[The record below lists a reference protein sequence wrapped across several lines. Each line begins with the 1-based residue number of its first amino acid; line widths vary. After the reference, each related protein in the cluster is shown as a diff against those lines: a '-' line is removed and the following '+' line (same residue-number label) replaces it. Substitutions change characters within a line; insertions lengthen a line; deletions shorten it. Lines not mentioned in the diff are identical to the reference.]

1 MGILTKLGWRQLRV
15 ERGRTLLT
23 IAAMTLAATL
33 AVATLVG
40 LRSLQD
46 SLYQYQLSS
55 TGGMAVAFPATNAQ
69 TVAELSASPLLTQ
82 TQQYADEGAVKVDH
96 TKTSDITGAI
106 HLTAVTPATKP
117 ALKSMLASGRLPRAA
132 DEVLLADVLVTAQR
146 RLGSTIQV
154 TTGSQS
160 HQYRVVGT
168 TNVYAGSFIP
178 TGGVL
183 RITPHLPGRRITL
196 LAALKNPATGKADMV
211 SLTKAHDLPVSQLRL
226 VEQALKVMWG
236 AGDTKARATQIT
248 IVVVMLAVIGVV
260 ALIMIYTS
268 INLAVQ
274 ARRQRYGLLRTI
286 GTTPQQIRLLVVQEA
301 LLLVLPALLLGGVI
315 GIGGLALALSWM
327 NRVLAGNE
335 LPVILYL
342 HVDWLPLVG
351 AALFMVLVTLLAA
364 ARPARRASRVT
375 PIEAIRA
382 LNPSPRLTARK
393 LRPTWLIRHLR
404 QPMLKLG
411 AIFDRRDSRRGTM
424 LVLLTVTVALFIGL
438 TSFVGN
444 FWRVFESPAS
454 ADVIATLPGQ
464 GDQTKQLKQT
474 LAQVAGIKRQL
485 IVRSTSVMTQKG
497 QETGDDLTLYV
508 VPEARLTRDFGGQPT
523 LLNTKV
529 FHETAKGR
537 QYYAWQIN
545 PKTNHRLH
553 LVNGFETSKKAGQ
566 WITPQYMALSKAPGF
581 KGMLFPDGLAGL
593 VISTTQFHQWAD
605 KLGMKETDL
614 TSEVAVKL
622 SQKSQH
628 TAVVK
633 ALRSQ
638 FGRAQIADVVADNQ
652 QSEAI
657 ITVVRLTAWAF
668 IALLALVCL
677 ATVINHTF
685 ANLTASRRSL
695 AMLQSIGTTPKQV
708 LTMQQGQYSSLLVQ
722 GWLLGSLLGIGLSA
736 LLFRVMAGAYSNAHF
751 VWPGTQIL
759 VVLVALVVVWLGFGL
774 ATWRMINQQ
783 NIDELVRSSD

>member
-46 SLYQYQLSS
+46 SMYQYQLSS

-69 TVAELSASPLLTQ
+69 TVAKLSASPLLTQ
-82 TQQYADEGAVKVDH
+82 TQQYADEGAVRVDH
-96 TKTSDITGAI
+96 TKTNDITGTI
-106 HLTAVTPATKP
+106 HLTAVTPASKP
-117 ALKSMLASGRLPRAA
+117 ALQNMLASGRLPQAA

-146 RLGSTIQV
+146 KLGSTIQV
-154 TTGSQS
+154 KSAGHT

-183 RITPHLPGRRITL
+183 RITPQLPGRRITL

-211 SLTKAHDLPVSQLRL
+211 RLTKAHDLPVSQLRL
-226 VEQALKVMWG
+226 ANQALKVMWG
-236 AGDTKARATQIT
+236 AGDTKARTTQIT

-315 GIGGLALALSWM
+315 GIGGLALALQWM

-335 LPVILYL
+335 LPLVLYL

-393 LRPTWLIRHLR
+393 LRPTWLIRHLH

-464 GDQTKQLKQT
+464 GDQTKQLKKT
-474 LAQVAGIKRQL
+474 LAKVTGIKRQL
-485 IVRSTSVMTQKG
+485 IVRATSVMIKNG
-497 QETGDDLTLYV
+497 KETGNDLTLYV
-508 VPEARLTRDFGGQPT
+508 VPEAQLARDFGGQPT
-523 LLNTKV
+523 VLNTKV
-529 FHETAKGR
+529 FYETAKGR
-537 QYYAWQIN
+537 QYYDWQID
-545 PKTNHRLH
+545 PKANRKLH
-553 LVNGFETSKKAGQ
+553 LVNGFEAKKAGQ

-581 KGMLFPDGLAGL
+581 KGMLYPDGLAGL
-593 VISTTQFHQWAD
+593 VISQNQFHQWTG
-605 KLGMKETDL
+605 KLGMKDADL
-614 TSEVAVKL
+614 ISEVAVKL

-628 TAVVK
+628 TAVIK

-638 FGRAQIADVVADNQ
+638 FGRAQIADTVADNQ

-685 ANLTASRRSL
+685 ANLSASRRSL

-708 LTMQQGQYSSLLVQ
+708 LTMQQGQYSLLLVQ

-751 VWPGTQIL
+751 VWPGVQIL
-759 VVLVALVVVWLGFGL
+759 VALAALVIVWLGFGL
-774 ATWRMINQQ
+774 ATWRMLNHQ
-783 NIDELVRSSD
+783 NIEELVRSSD